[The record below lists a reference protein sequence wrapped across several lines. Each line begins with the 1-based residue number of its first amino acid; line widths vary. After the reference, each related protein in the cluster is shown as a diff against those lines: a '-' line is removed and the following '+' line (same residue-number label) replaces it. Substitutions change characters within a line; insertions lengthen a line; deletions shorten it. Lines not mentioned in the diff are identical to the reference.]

1 MRINSADTI
10 AGQPVLTI
18 RQLFKKTQYH
28 GGTLSDIANQL
39 HVDQKAA
46 REIFDTLCA
55 EAYIE
60 PTETPH
66 YADEDNTHWRTTLKG
81 NSLALAT
88 ARKPITRQTAER
100 LLNEFLTRVKEIN
113 DCDDYV
119 YYVKQVI
126 IFGSYLSDS
135 PNLGDI
141 DLAIW
146 VEFRYNDIQKR
157 SENIRK
163 RIELALQSGRT
174 FKTFFAEFIWPYTE
188 VIQLLKNRSPSISL
202 HNLKDEGILSTSI
215 PSKILFEADTQIDS

>member
-10 AGQPVLTI
+10 AGQPVLAI
-18 RQLFKKTQYH
+18 RQLFKKTQYR

-66 YADEDNTHWRTTLKG
+66 YADEDNTHWQTTLKG

-119 YYVKQVI
+119 
-126 IFGSYLSDS
+126 
-135 PNLGDI
+135 
-141 DLAIW
+141 
-146 VEFRYNDIQKR
+146 
-157 SENIRK
+157 
-163 RIELALQSGRT
+163 
-174 FKTFFAEFIWPYTE
+174 
-188 VIQLLKNRSPSISL
+188 
-202 HNLKDEGILSTSI
+202 
-215 PSKILFEADTQIDS
+215 